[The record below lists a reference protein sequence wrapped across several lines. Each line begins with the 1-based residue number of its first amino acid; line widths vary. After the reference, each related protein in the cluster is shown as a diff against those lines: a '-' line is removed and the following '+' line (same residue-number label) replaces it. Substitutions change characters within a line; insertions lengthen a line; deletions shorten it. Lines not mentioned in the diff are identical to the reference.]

1 VAHYVSIAAV
11 TNTPPG
17 ILERPARGQPAPE
30 RGRLASWVTGALE
43 RCAEWWRGRGAS
55 ERLWWVVASAVVV
68 AGLGAEVRVW
78 ASDRGF
84 WGDEVYI
91 ADSLSGLGWG
101 GMFGVLR
108 HNQLAPPGWMVAEKL
123 LFRTLGGDEHVL
135 RLPALI
141 GGGVVLV
148 LTGVLAYKMVG
159 RWAALLALAL
169 VATSPKILEYSG
181 ELKQYSV
188 EAGAAMIVLLVTW
201 LGLGQSGSLRER
213 RRAVLISAA
222 VLAGCGA
229 VSYTAIIVLVGAT
242 AGAGLWLSAGRR
254 WTDMWIVVGTATP
267 GTLLDTAF
275 ILHRLASPMMAGQD
289 SFFPNGLPPQGA
301 GPEQLVQWLPT
312 MWRGFVGNPLLWQ
325 YPIAVLLLVVGGLAA
340 LVVRGRGL
348 WAAMLGAT
356 FGVAVVVAAVRA
368 FPVEERV
375 ALYLVAP
382 TVMLVVAGLDGA
394 ARLAGRAVAR
404 LRASWTSRAGAAGA
418 AVAAGLVL
426 AVGMCLAGASA
437 APAVRDGLYQAR
449 TPLYRDPFRDAMRDL
464 AGRLRPGDAVLVYDF
479 TEVQAIWYW
488 RALGV
493 PIAGEA
499 SMTTTEQCHPS
510 SLTTAL
516 AGAHR
521 VWYLKGA
528 HFSQH
533 PDDYQQRV
541 ASALQVSATFIEAR
555 DFVGYSSYPA
565 TVTSETTGWELFD
578 LDIGPDPHPR
588 QLPAKIAFACLDIE
602 RLPG

>member
-1 VAHYVSIAAV
+1 MAAV
-11 TNTPPG
+11 TNTPPDL
-17 ILERPARGQPAPE
+17 LERPRSGRPTTADPGLAGWVVGVRE
-30 RGRLASWVTGALE
+30 RSG
-43 RCAEWWRGRGAS
+43 EWWRGLGAS
-55 ERLWWVVASAVVV
+55 ERLWWVVASAIVV
-68 AGLGAEVRVW
+68 AGLGAQVRVW

-108 HNQLAPPGWMVAEKL
+108 HNQVAPPGWMVAEKL
-123 LFRTLGGDEHVL
+123 LYRTLGGDEHVL

-141 GGGVVLV
+141 GAGVVLV
-148 LTGVLAYKMVG
+148 LTGVLTYRMVG
-159 RWAALLALAL
+159 RWAALLAMAL

-181 ELKQYSV
+181 ELKQYAV
-188 EAGAAMIVLLVTW
+188 EAGAAVVVLLVTW
-201 LGLGQSGSLRER
+201 MGVRSSGPWPER

-222 VLAGCGA
+222 VLLGCAA

-242 AGAGLWLSAGRR
+242 AGAALWLISRRR
-254 WTDMWIVVGTATP
+254 WADMWIVVGTAMP
-267 GTLLDTAF
+267 GTLLVTAL
-275 ILHRLASPMMAGQD
+275 ILRRLTSPLMSGQD

-301 GPEQLVQWLPT
+301 GPVQLVQWLPT
-312 MWRGFVGNPLLWQ
+312 LWRGFVATPLFWQ
-325 YPIAVLLLVVGGLAA
+325 YPFAVLLLVVGGLVA
-340 LVVRGRGL
+340 LVVRGRGV

-356 FGVAVVVAAVRA
+356 FAVAVVVAAVRA
-368 FPVEERV
+368 FPVEDRV

-382 TVMLVVAGLDGA
+382 IVMLIAAALDGA
-394 ARLAGRAVAR
+394 ARLAGRSVVR
-404 LRASWTSRAGAAGA
+404 LRASRTSRAGAVGV

-426 AVGMCLAGASA
+426 AVGVCVAGASA
-437 APAVRDGLYQAR
+437 APAVRDGLQQAR
-449 TPLYRDPFRDAMRDL
+449 TPQYRDPFRDAMRDV
-464 AGRLRPGDAVLVYDF
+464 AGRLRPGDVVLVYDF

-488 RALGV
+488 RPLGV

-510 SLTTAL
+510 SLTTVL

-528 HFSQH
+528 HLTFH

-541 ASALQVSATFIEAR
+541 AAVLQASGTFIGAR

-565 TVTSETTGWELFD
+565 TVTSEETGWELFD
-578 LDIGPDPHPR
+578 LDAGPDPHPQR
-588 QLPAKIAFACLDIE
+588 PSSSTAFACLDIE